1 VELGE
6 RVAQADGL
14 RLGQRRVQL
23 FDLHLGG
30 LEPVLEIGRL
40 MLHARILTDQ
50 RLDDDADLVR
60 GGERG
65 QAPIGLGQADGIAF
79 LSLHMGAH
87 QPQHGLRLAV
97 ELQGDIGVVA
107 RPSSQRA
114 QRPAGRPVLPI
125 KER

>member
-1 VELGE
+1 
-6 RVAQADGL
+6 
-14 RLGQRRVQL
+14 
-23 FDLHLGG
+23 
-30 LEPVLEIGRL
+30 

-79 LSLHMGAH
+79 LSLQIGAH
-87 QPQHGLRLAV
+87 QPQHGVRLAV
-97 ELQGDIGVVA
+97 ELQGDSGVVA